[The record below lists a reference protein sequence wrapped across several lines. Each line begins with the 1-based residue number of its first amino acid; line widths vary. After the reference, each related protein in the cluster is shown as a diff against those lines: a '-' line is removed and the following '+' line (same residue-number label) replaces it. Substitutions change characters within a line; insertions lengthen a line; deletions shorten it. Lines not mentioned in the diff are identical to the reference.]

1 MSRDSKEHLRRMEE
15 ALLEEDDNWLADA
28 KALLDADFDDS
39 APQASVRNNDRL
51 DVDLDDYSQDVYEQ
65 PPKEKGVGG
74 LVFLAIL
81 ESLGIAA
88 IILYWLVQLT

>member
-15 ALLEEDDNWLADA
+15 ALLEDDDNWLEEARE
-28 KALLDADFDDS
+28 LSCDD
-39 APQASVRNNDRL
+39 APQVSVRNNDRL

>member
-1 MSRDSKEHLRRMEE
+1 MSRDSKEHLHRMEE
-15 ALLEEDDNWLADA
+15 ALLEEDDNWLEEA
-28 KALLDADFDDS
+28 KELMGEEEV
-39 APQASVRNNDRL
+39 PQVSVRNNDRL
-51 DVDLDDYSQDVYEQ
+51 DVDLDSYSQDVYEQ

-88 IILYWLVQLT
+88 IILYWLVQLK

>member
-15 ALLEEDDNWLADA
+15 ELTEEDDNWLEEAR
-28 KALLDADFDDS
+28 ALMGEE
-39 APQASVRNNDRL
+39 APQVSVRNNDRL

-65 PPKEKGVGG
+65 PPKEKSARG
-74 LVFLAIL
+74 LVILAIL

-88 IILYWLVQLT
+88 IILYWLVQLK

>member
-15 ALLEEDDNWLADA
+15 ALLEEDDNWLEEARS
-28 KALLDADFDDS
+28 LMGEEV
-39 APQASVRNNDRL
+39 PQVSIRNNDRL
-51 DVDLDDYSQDVYEQ
+51 DVDLDSYSQDVYEQ

-88 IILYWLVQLT
+88 IILYWLVQLK

>member
-15 ALLEEDDNWLADA
+15 ELTEEDDNWLEEA
-28 KALLDADFDDS
+28 KELMGEE
-39 APQASVRNNDRL
+39 APQVSVRNNDRL
-51 DVDLDDYSQDVYEQ
+51 DVDLDSYSQDVYEQ

-74 LVFLAIL
+74 LVSLAIL

-88 IILYWLVQLT
+88 IILYWLVQLK

>member
-15 ALLEEDDNWLADA
+15 ALLEEDDNWLEEARS
-28 KALLDADFDDS
+28 LMGEEV
-39 APQASVRNNDRL
+39 PQVSVRNNDRL
-51 DVDLDDYSQDVYEQ
+51 DVDLDSYSQDVYEQ

-88 IILYWLVQLT
+88 IILYWLVQLK

>member
-1 MSRDSKEHLRRMEE
+1 MSRDSEEYLRRMEE
-15 ALLEEDDNWLADA
+15 ELTEEDDNWLEEA
-28 KALLDADFDDS
+28 KELMGEEEV
-39 APQASVRNNDRL
+39 PQVFVRNNDRL
-51 DVDLDDYSQDVYEQ
+51 DVDLDSYSQDVYEQ

-88 IILYWLVQLT
+88 IILYWLVQLK

>member
-1 MSRDSKEHLRRMEE
+1 MARDSMEHLRRMEE
-15 ALLEEDDNWLADA
+15 ELLDEDDSWLEEARE
-28 KALLDADFDDS
+28 LLRED

-51 DVDLDDYSQDVYEQ
+51 DVDLEDYSQDVYEQ

-88 IILYWLVQLT
+88 IIVYWLVQLT

>member
-15 ALLEEDDNWLADA
+15 ALLEEDDNWLEEARS
-28 KALLDADFDDS
+28 LMGEE
-39 APQASVRNNDRL
+39 APQVSVRNNDRL
-51 DVDLDDYSQDVYEQ
+51 DVDLDSYSQDVYEQ

-81 ESLGIAA
+81 ESLGIAT
-88 IILYWLVQLT
+88 IILYWLVQLK

>member
-1 MSRDSKEHLRRMEE
+1 MSRDSEEYLHRMEE
-15 ALLEEDDNWLADA
+15 ALPEEDDSWLEEARE
-28 KALLDADFDDS
+28 LMGEEEV
-39 APQASVRNNDRL
+39 PQVSVRNNDRL
-51 DVDLDDYSQDVYEQ
+51 DVDLDSYSQDVYEQ

-88 IILYWLVQLT
+88 IILYWLVQLK

>member
-15 ALLEEDDNWLADA
+15 ALLEEDDNWLEEAR
-28 KALLDADFDDS
+28 ALMGEE
-39 APQASVRNNDRL
+39 APQVSVRNNDRL

-88 IILYWLVQLT
+88 IILYWLVQLK

>member
-15 ALLEEDDNWLADA
+15 ALLEEDDNWLEEARS
-28 KALLDADFDDS
+28 LMGEEV
-39 APQASVRNNDRL
+39 PQVSVRNNDRL
-51 DVDLDDYSQDVYEQ
+51 DEDLDSYSQDVYEQ

-88 IILYWLVQLT
+88 IILYWLVQLK

>member
-15 ALLEEDDNWLADA
+15 ALLEENDNWLEEARS
-28 KALLDADFDDS
+28 LMGEEV
-39 APQASVRNNDRL
+39 PQVSVRNNDRL
-51 DVDLDDYSQDVYEQ
+51 DVDLDSYSQDVYEQ

-88 IILYWLVQLT
+88 IILYWLVQLK

>member
-15 ALLEEDDNWLADA
+15 ALLEENDNWLEEAR
-28 KALLDADFDDS
+28 ALMGEEE
-39 APQASVRNNDRL
+39 APQVSVRNNDRL
-51 DVDLDDYSQDVYEQ
+51 DVDLDSYSQDVYEQ

-74 LVFLAIL
+74 LVFFAIL

-88 IILYWLVQLT
+88 IILYWLVQLK

>member
-15 ALLEEDDNWLADA
+15 ELTEEDDNWLEEAR
-28 KALLDADFDDS
+28 ALMGEEEV
-39 APQASVRNNDRL
+39 PQVSVRNNDRL
-51 DVDLDDYSQDVYEQ
+51 DVDLDSYSQDVYEQ

-88 IILYWLVQLT
+88 IILYWLVQLK

>member
-1 MSRDSKEHLRRMEE
+1 MSRDSKEHLHRMEE
-15 ALLEEDDNWLADA
+15 ALLEEDDNWLEEARS
-28 KALLDADFDDS
+28 LMGQEV
-39 APQASVRNNDRL
+39 PQVSIRNNDRL
-51 DVDLDDYSQDVYEQ
+51 DVDLDSYSQDVYEQ

-88 IILYWLVQLT
+88 IILYWLVQLK

>member
-15 ALLEEDDNWLADA
+15 ALLEDDDNWLEEARE
-28 KALLDADFDDS
+28 LSCDDL
-39 APQASVRNNDRL
+39 PQVSVRNNDRL

>member
-15 ALLEEDDNWLADA
+15 ELTEEDDNWLEEAR
-28 KALLDADFDDS
+28 ALMGEE
-39 APQASVRNNDRL
+39 APQVSVRNNDRL

-81 ESLGIAA
+81 DSLGIAA

>member
-1 MSRDSKEHLRRMEE
+1 MSRDSEEYLRRMEE
-15 ALLEEDDNWLADA
+15 ELTEEDDNWLEEA
-28 KALLDADFDDS
+28 KELMGEE
-39 APQASVRNNDRL
+39 APQVSVRNNDRL
-51 DVDLDDYSQDVYEQ
+51 DVDLDSYSQDVYEQ

-88 IILYWLVQLT
+88 IILYWLVQLK

>member
-15 ALLEEDDNWLADA
+15 ALLEEDDNWLEEAR
-28 KALLDADFDDS
+28 ALMGEE
-39 APQASVRNNDRL
+39 APQVSVRNNDRL

-65 PPKEKGVGG
+65 PPKEKSARG
-74 LVFLAIL
+74 LVILAIL

-88 IILYWLVQLT
+88 IILFWLVQLR

>member
-15 ALLEEDDNWLADA
+15 ALLEEDDSWLEEAR
-28 KALLDADFDDS
+28 ALMGEEEV
-39 APQASVRNNDRL
+39 PQVSVRNNDRL
-51 DVDLDDYSQDVYEQ
+51 DVDLDSYSQDVYEQ

-88 IILYWLVQLT
+88 IILYWLVQLK

>member
-1 MSRDSKEHLRRMEE
+1 MSRDSKEHLHRMEE
-15 ALLEEDDNWLADA
+15 ALLEEDDNWLEEATE
-28 KALLDADFDDS
+28 LMGEEE
-39 APQASVRNNDRL
+39 APQVSVRNNDRL
-51 DVDLDDYSQDVYEQ
+51 DVDLDSYSQDVYEQ

-88 IILYWLVQLT
+88 IILYWLVQLK

>member
-1 MSRDSKEHLRRMEE
+1 MSRDSKEHLHRMEE
-15 ALLEEDDNWLADA
+15 ALLEEDDNWLEEAR
-28 KALLDADFDDS
+28 ALMGEE
-39 APQASVRNNDRL
+39 APQVSVRNNDRL
-51 DVDLDDYSQDVYEQ
+51 DVDLDSYSQDVYEQ

-88 IILYWLVQLT
+88 IILYWSVQFK